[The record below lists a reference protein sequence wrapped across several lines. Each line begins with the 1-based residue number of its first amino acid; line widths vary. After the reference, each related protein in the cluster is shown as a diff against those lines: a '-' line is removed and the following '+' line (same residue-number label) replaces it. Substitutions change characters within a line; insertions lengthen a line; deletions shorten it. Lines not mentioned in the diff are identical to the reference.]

1 MDIIDS
7 IKLGTAEGFDIRADM
22 VPGNH
27 TTYSGGEPDGD
38 YTPEEIAA
46 FCRDDWYYVGII
58 VTASRNGTDLGSD
71 SLWAVEA
78 GTMPVGKWGYPSLA
92 VPGGESRM
100 IDPLRDS
107 GGSLDTYRADM
118 IDNAVADARL
128 RLTELIDA
136 AIDDS
141 MGA

>member
-1 MDIIDS
+1 MSDIIDS
-7 IKLGTAEGFDIRADM
+7 IDLGTVDGFDIRADM

-38 YTPEEIAA
+38 YTPEQIAW
-46 FCRDDWYYVGII
+46 FYDGDWYYVGII

-78 GTMPVGKWGYPSLA
+78 GTMPLDN
-92 VPGGESRM
+92 GESDPCKRLRN
-100 IDPLRDS
+100 IDPLRDED
-107 GGSLDTYRADM
+107 GTLATYRADM

-128 RLTELIDA
+128 RLTELVDA